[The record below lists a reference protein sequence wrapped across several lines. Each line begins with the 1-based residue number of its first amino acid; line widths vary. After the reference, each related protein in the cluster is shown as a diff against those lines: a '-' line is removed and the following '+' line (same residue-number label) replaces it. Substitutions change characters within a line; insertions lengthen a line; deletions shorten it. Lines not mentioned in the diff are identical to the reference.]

1 MNDDEKFFEDNFEKF
16 NFPFENKGSFTFVI
30 KDYLANTWQECM

>member
-1 MNDDEKFFEDNFEKF
+1 MNDNEKIFEDNFEL